1 MGLYTSSRNFGFGK
15 SMGFAASNALESR
28 YGGGNYEGSEAGHYN
43 TVAAHQERF
52 DKFIVFAK
60 AEGISDAQKITQ
72 DTLDKYAEQ
81 VADSG
86 YSTSYAQNLIS
97 SVNVVLSA
105 MRGNNTLKVSPS
117 EAVGQRSHVR
127 SEAPGGIDRAQV
139 QNACDSMM
147 AAGLNRAAA
156 VTGLAREFGMRG
168 KEACIGDL
176 NRWAKEAATQQ
187 AINVTEG
194 TKGGRGR
201 EVDRWVPVT
210 AAGLEALNRALEA
223 SPEGSRNLL
232 AADEKYIQFVD
243 GELNRARTHLKTAEI
258 DKYHDLRSAYACER
272 YQQLTGA
279 PAPVITGGVMT
290 ANRDSD
296 WAAREVLTNALG
308 HGRIDVIAS
317 YIGGRS
323 R

>member
-1 MGLYTSSRNFGFGK
+1 MGLYTSGRNFGFGR
-15 SMGFAASNALESR
+15 SMGFAANNALESR

-43 TVAAHQERF
+43 TVAAHKERF
-52 DKFIVFAK
+52 DKFIAFAK
-60 AEGISDAQKITQ
+60 DEGISDAQKITQ

-86 YSTSYAQNLIS
+86 YSISYAQNLIS

-105 MRGNNTLKVSPS
+105 LSGTNTLKVSPS

-127 SEAPGGIDRAQV
+127 TEVPGGIERTAV
-139 QNACDSMM
+139 KTAGGSMRE
-147 AAGLNRAAA
+147 AGLNRAAA
-156 VTGLAREFGMRG
+156 VIGLAREFGLRG
-168 KEACIGDL
+168 KEACIGEL

-187 AINVTEG
+187 AINITEG

-201 EVDRWVPVT
+201 EVDRWIPVT
-210 AAGLEALNRALEA
+210 ASGLEALNRALEA

-232 AADEKYIQFVD
+232 AAGEKYIQFVN
-243 GELNRARTHLKTAEI
+243 GELNRARTHLKAAGIE
-258 DKYHDLRSAYACER
+258 KYHDLRSAYACER
-272 YQQLTGA
+272 YQQLTGFQ
-279 PAPVITGGVMT
+279 APVLTGGVMT
-290 ANRDSD
+290 ADRDSD

-317 YIGGRS
+317 YIGGRA

>member
-28 YGGGNYEGSEAGHYN
+28 YGGGNYEGSQAGHYN
-43 TVAAHQERF
+43 TVAAHKERF
-52 DKFIVFAK
+52 DKFIDFAK
-60 AEGISDAQKITQ
+60 SEGISDAQKITQ

-86 YSTSYAQNLIS
+86 YSIAYAQNLIS

-105 MRGNNTLKVSPS
+105 LRGNNALKVSPS
-117 EAVGQRSHVR
+117 EAVGQRSHIR
-127 SEAPGGIDRAQV
+127 TDIPGGIDRAEV
-139 QNACDSMM
+139 KIACDRMA

-176 NRWAKEAATQQ
+176 NRWIKEAATQQ
-187 AINVTEG
+187 AINITEG

-210 AAGLEALNRALEA
+210 ATGLEALHRALDA
-223 SPEGSRNLL
+223 SPSGSRNLL
-232 AADEKYIQFVD
+232 AAGEKYIQFVD
-243 GELNRARTHLKTAEI
+243 GELNRARTHLKAAGI

-272 YQQLTGA
+272 YEQLSGS
-279 PAPVITGGVMT
+279 PAPVLTGSVMT

-296 WAAREVLTNALG
+296 WAAREILTNALG
-308 HGRIDVIAS
+308 HGRIDVVAS